1 MQVSNFLDNL
11 RQLLAELEALPIP
24 TVAVIDGYALGGGA
38 ELALGCDLR
47 VGGETTLSTM
57 DIVNRLLQEIIPK
70 LLYRRL
76 SLALFQER
84 AAPNASP
91 GS

>member
-1 MQVSNFLDNL
+1 M
-11 RQLLAELEALPIP
+11 
-24 TVAVIDGYALGGGA
+24 
-38 ELALGCDLR
+38 
-47 VGGETTLSTM
+47 STM
-57 DIVNRLLQEIIPK
+57 DIVNRLSLQEIIPR